1 MRQVNAVSLCVAG
14 ILALAASGIAP
25 AWAASPD
32 LTITQPSSA
41 AASPNMSDLPL
52 DHFRQSPAELQIVP
66 PAKPLPQRS
75 SGPGGPQGHI
85 QGEPGS
91 HDRIEPKTSFGGIGA
106 NGYIP
111 PDPQYRRRQE

>member
-1 MRQVNAVSLCVAG
+1 MRQVNAVSFCVAG

-25 AWAASPD
+25 GWAASPGF
-32 LTITQPSSA
+32 TVTQPSSA

-75 SGPGGPQGHI
+75 SGPRWSAGPY
-85 QGEPGS
+85 PG
-91 HDRIEPKTSFGGIGA
+91 RTGFA
-106 NGYIP
+106 
-111 PDPQYRRRQE
+111 